1 MDGAEA
7 RGDRVNGVSRRVL
20 PAFLPGVALAVWT
33 AAAAGPV
40 PAKTHFLVVEGLGGT
55 QKYAERFRDQVTEML
70 PALRRLAGTDD
81 LVRVLAGTE
90 ATADRIEAAFG
101 EFARTVAPGDSL
113 AVFLVGHGSHD
124 GKVYKLNIPGPDITD
139 RQLKLW
145 LDSVPAAR
153 QLVVS
158 TTSSSGGAL
167 ETLKS
172 ARRVVI
178 TATKSGR
185 ERTATVFGDYWA
197 DAFEDPSADTDKN
210 ESISALEA
218 FRYAESKVAAHF
230 EDNKRLAT
238 EHPQI
243 QGDRPDS
250 FLLARLGS
258 AAQLAEDPAKRS
270 LLLQREELE
279 RKVADLTVRKQ
290 DIPQDE
296 YLEALQSLLLELAEL
311 QQRIDGATDAPEGG
325 EP

>member
-1 MDGAEA
+1 MDAAEA
-7 RGDRVNGVSRRVL
+7 LGDCVNRVFRRGLSAV
-20 PAFLPGVALAVWT
+20 LPGVAV
-33 AAAAGPV
+33 AACGAALSGPAS
-40 PAKTHFLVVEGLGGT
+40 AKTHFLVVEGLGGT
-55 QKYAERFRDQVTEML
+55 QQYTERFRDQVTEML

-90 ATADRIEAAFG
+90 ATSDRIEAAFG
-101 EFARTVAPGDSL
+101 DFARTVAPGDSL

-185 ERTATVFGDYWA
+185 ERTATVFGDFWA
-197 DAFEDPSADTDKN
+197 EAFGDPAADTDKN

-218 FRYAESKVAAHF
+218 FRYAESKVESYF
-230 EDNKRLAT
+230 KDNKRLAT

-250 FLLARLGS
+250 FLLARLGG
-258 AAQLAEDPAKRS
+258 AARLAEDPAKRS
-270 LLLQREELE
+270 LLLRREELE
-279 RKVADLTVRKQ
+279 RKIADLTVRKE

-311 QQRIDGATDAPEGG
+311 QQRIDRETAAPEGG